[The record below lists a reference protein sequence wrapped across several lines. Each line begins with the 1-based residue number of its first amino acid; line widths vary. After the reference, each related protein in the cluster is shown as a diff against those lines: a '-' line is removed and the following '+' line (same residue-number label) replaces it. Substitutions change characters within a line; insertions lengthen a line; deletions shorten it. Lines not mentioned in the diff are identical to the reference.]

1 MPDENKRAQIAR
13 DHDDRELI
21 DGMEPAPSHGG
32 SAGGNL
38 KRDVATRAEL
48 QHLIEGDD
56 DEAVTRVHGSDKPD
70 KGDRPNLP
78 NRR

>member
-1 MPDENKRAQIAR
+1 MTDDNKRTETAR
-13 DHDDRELI
+13 AHDDHKLI

-32 SAGGNL
+32 TAGGNL

-48 QHLIEGDD
+48 EHLIEGDEG
-56 DEAVTRVHGSDKPD
+56 EAVTRVHGSDKPD

-78 NRR
+78 NRS